1 VFAILVGYHVNGL
14 KNSTTGAFNL
24 NSVNVVEHDCHL
36 PEFFILCLPEGTYK
50 PPKVKAK
57 SNPRTPA
64 QNWRSPAFSPLKT
77 QPAGIRR
84 LSVAGNINATNKTLF
99 YCLLSDN
106 LVFADFRLRLAG
118 KKFKITQNRN
128 CMEKQR
134 CAIS

>member
-1 VFAILVGYHVNGL
+1 MFAILVGYHVNGL

-50 PPKVKAK
+50 QIKVKAK

-77 QPAGIRR
+77 QPAGIRY
-84 LSVAGNINATNKTLF
+84 LSVAGSININNKTAFCQTTLF
-99 YCLLSDN
+99 SLI
-106 LVFADFRLRLAG
+106 FG
-118 KKFKITQNRN
+118 
-128 CMEKQR
+128 
-134 CAIS
+134 